1 MATESI
7 QMNVVIKDKKAA
19 EKLANALEQAAKT
32 SENESKAAVSYA
44 YASGDK
50 IRSMFSD
57 VSK

>member
-7 QMNVVIKDKKAA
+7 QMNVVIKDKHAA
-19 EKLANALEQAAKT
+19 EKLANALEQAARI
-32 SENESKAAVSYA
+32 SENEAQAVVSYA

-57 VSK
+57 VSE

>member
-7 QMNVVIKDKKAA
+7 QKNVVINNKKAA
-19 EKLANALEQAAKT
+19 EKLANALEQAT
-32 SENESKAAVSYA
+32 ISSENESQAIVSYA

-57 VSK
+57 VNK